1 MGWTRNY
8 YNLLTG
14 FLLGDTTELSNNTP
28 VDYQPPIVIRHQNG
42 SYNNRIYYSSGY
54 TYTPEGREMG
64 TDYYRLIG
72 ALFNLGKVALSYNSY
87 PNSYD
92 WETFSNYVQFG
103 TGDTAAD
110 YEDYQLET
118 PITSGLSVVNSSG
131 TLTAPSAFDSVT
143 HKYSSTRT
151 FTINNTSA
159 SSITIKEL
167 GIFMSS
173 ILVYR
178 EVLGTP
184 ITIDPGESVT
194 VSFTREATVFNYTPY
209 T

>member
-14 FLLGDTTELSNNTP
+14 FLLGDTTELSSNTP

-42 SYNNRIYYSSGY
+42 DYNNRVYYSSGD
-54 TYTPEGREMG
+54 TYTAEGRYKG

-72 ALFNLGKVALSYNSY
+72 NLLNLGKISLSYNSN

-92 WETFSNYVQFG
+92 WESFSDYIQFG
-103 TGDTAAD
+103 TGETAAD
-110 YEDYQLET
+110 YEDYQLEA
-118 PITSGLSVVNSSG
+118 PITSGLTVVQTSG

-151 FTINNTSA
+151 FTINNTSD

-173 ILVYR
+173 ILLYR
-178 EVLGTP
+178 EVLGSP